1 MKLKK
6 RIDADIGDV
15 WEQYKPLVKNVQF
28 DNKGRGIANVRW
40 VAGRTS
46 VVPNATLRYVI
57 LLKRDHDDA
66 NVCRELTPDE
76 ALEYLSQHDLCNP
89 HQIVRDEFRNSLR
102 RGFLRRLFGQCRTFM
117 VNTIRS
123 PQETQAE
130 IAKIVGGE

>member
-1 MKLKK
+1 M
-6 RIDADIGDV
+6 
-15 WEQYKPLVKNVQF
+15 
-28 DNKGRGIANVRW
+28 
-40 VAGRTS
+40 
-46 VVPNATLRYVI
+46 VPNATLRYVI

-102 RGFLRRLFGQCRTFM
+102 RGFLRKLFGQCRTFM